1 MTAKND
7 VTGDSIRTKV
17 SNTCA
22 YAVGWDRIFG
32 KSKKGRAPSGSL
44 GEPVAVK
51 AVRKARA
58 KNNSGIV

>member
-17 SNTCA
+17 SNSRA
-22 YAVGWDRIFG
+22 YAAGWDRIF
-32 KSKKGRAPSGSL
+32 KKKGRAPSGSL
-44 GEPVAVK
+44 GEPVTVK

-58 KNNSGIV
+58 KNN